1 MASVMQIL
9 LVDKRTAAEALS
21 VSIRSVERMIAEKS
35 LPAVRVRGSVRIPV
49 TALLSLVSEQEP
61 LPLFERDPAVALCNS

>member
-1 MASVMQIL
+1 MQIL

-35 LPAVRVRGSVRIPV
+35 LPTVRVRGAVRIPV
-49 TALLSLVSEQEP
+49 TALLSLVSEQTP
-61 LPLFERDPAVALCNS
+61 LPSFELDPAIALCNS